1 MTVSQRADAPV
12 ELTMAGRVQAV
23 VENARNALALLSR
36 APVVPADRLV
46 ARRQRYRVIAILAA
60 LAVVASMFF
69 IDERAYR
76 LALRLPMGVVD
87 AFYEITDFGRSGWV
101 LVPTGAVI
109 ALLALVASPALDHMT
124 RGVLAAIATRVGF
137 VFLAVGVPGLFVAIV
152 KRFIGRVRPSSAGPF
167 AYEPFHWRPD
177 FASLPSGH
185 TTTAFATLVAVG
197 ALFPRARPLLWG
209 FALLIAVSRIAVTA
223 HFVSDV
229 LAGAAVG
236 ALGALCVRD
245 WFALRRLGFVV
256 TRDGAVKALPGPSVG
271 RIKRVARTLIGP

>member
-1 MTVSQRADAPV
+1 MTVSQRADLP
-12 ELTMAGRVQAV
+12 AGPTIAARAGAV
-23 VENARNALALLSR
+23 VENARNALALLLR
-36 APVVPADRLV
+36 PPVIPAARLV
-46 ARRQRYRVIAILAA
+46 AVRQHYRVVAILACLVA
-60 LAVVASMFF
+60 VASMFF
-69 IDERAYR
+69 VDEPAYR

-101 LVPTGAVI
+101 LVPTGALI
-109 ALLALVASPALDHMT
+109 ALLALVASPALDHMA
-124 RGVLAAIATRVGF
+124 RGVLAMIATRAGF
-137 VFLAVGVPGLFVAIV
+137 VFLAVGVPGLFVSIV
-152 KRFIGRVRPSSAGPF
+152 KRFIGRVRPSPAGPL

-197 ALFPRARPLLWG
+197 ALFPRARPFLWG

-236 ALGALCVRD
+236 ALGAWCVRD

-256 TRDGAVKALPGPSVG
+256 RRDGAVKALPGPSAG

>member
-1 MTVSQRADAPV
+1 MTVSQRADLPAD
-12 ELTMAGRVQAV
+12 LTIVGRAAAI
-23 VENARNALALLSR
+23 VENARNALALLLR
-36 APVVPADRLV
+36 PPVFPPVWLV
-46 ARRQRYRVIAILAA
+46 ATRQHYRVVGILAA
-60 LAVVASMFF
+60 LAVVASMIF

-76 LALRLPMGVVD
+76 LALRLPTGVVD

-101 LVPTGAVI
+101 LVPTGALI
-109 ALLALVASPALDHMT
+109 AVLALVASPALDHMT
-124 RGVLAAIATRVGF
+124 RGVLAVIATRVGF

-177 FASLPSGH
+177 YASLPSGH

-197 ALFPRARPLLWG
+197 ALFPRARPFLWG
-209 FALLIAVSRIAVTA
+209 FALLIALSRISVTA

-236 ALGALCVRD
+236 TLGAWCVRD

-256 TRDGAVKALPGPSVG
+256 TRDGGVKALPGPSAG

>member
-1 MTVSQRADAPV
+1 VTVPQRADLPAD
-12 ELTMAGRVQAV
+12 LTVAGRVMAI
-23 VENARNALALLSR
+23 VENARNALAVLLR
-36 APVVPADRLV
+36 PPVFPPVWLLAT
-46 ARRQRYRVIAILAA
+46 RQHYRVVVILAA
-60 LAVVASMFF
+60 LAVVASMIF

-76 LALRLPMGVVD
+76 LALRLPVGVVD

-101 LVPTGAVI
+101 LVPTGALI
-109 ALLALVASPALDHMT
+109 AVLALVASPALHRMT
-124 RGVLAAIATRVGF
+124 RGVFAVIATRVGF

-197 ALFPRARPLLWG
+197 ALFPRARPFLWG
-209 FALLIAVSRIAVTA
+209 FALLIALSRIAVTA

-236 ALGALCVRD
+236 ALGAWCVRD

-256 TRDGAVKALPGPSVG
+256 TRDGEVKALPGPSVG

>member
-1 MTVSQRADAPV
+1 VTVSHRADVPAD
-12 ELTMAGRVQAV
+12 LTIAGRAASI
-23 VENARNALALLSR
+23 VENARNALALLLRS
-36 APVVPADRLV
+36 PVFPPARLL
-46 ARRQRYRVIAILAA
+46 ATRQHYRVIAILAA
-60 LAVVASMFF
+60 LTVVASMIF
-69 IDERAYR
+69 IDEQTYR
-76 LALRLPMGVVD
+76 LALRLPIGVVE
-87 AFYEITDFGRSGWV
+87 AFYEVTDFGRSGWV
-101 LVPTGAVI
+101 LVPTGALI
-109 ALLALVASPALDHMT
+109 ALLALVASPGLDRMT
-124 RGVLAAIATRVGF
+124 RGALAAIATRVGF

-152 KRFIGRVRPSSAGPF
+152 KRFIGRVRPSSPGPF

-197 ALFPRARPLLWG
+197 ALFPRARPFLWG
-209 FALLIAVSRIAVTA
+209 FALVIALSRIAVNA

-236 ALGALCVRD
+236 ALGAWCVRD

-256 TRDGAVKALPGPSVG
+256 TGDGEVKALPGPSVG

>member
-1 MTVSQRADAPV
+1 MTVSQRVD
-12 ELTMAGRVQAV
+12 LTEGLTIAGRVQAI
-23 VENARNALALLSR
+23 VENVRNALILLLR
-36 APVVPADRLV
+36 PPVFAPARLV
-46 ARRQRYRVIAILAA
+46 AVRQHYRVIAILAA

-87 AFYEITDFGRSGWV
+87 AFYDITDFGRSGWV
-101 LVPTGAVI
+101 LVPTGALMVM
-109 ALLALVASPALDHMT
+109 LALVASPALDHMT

-137 VFLAVGVPGLFVAIV
+137 VFLAVGIPGLFVSIV
-152 KRFIGRVRPSSAGPF
+152 KRFIGRVRPSPAGPF

-197 ALFPRARPLLWG
+197 ALFPRARTYLWG
-209 FALLIAVSRIAVTA
+209 FALLIAASRIAVTA

-236 ALGALCVRD
+236 VLGAWCVRD

-256 TRDGAVKALPGPSVG
+256 TRDGEVKAIPGPSPG

>member
-1 MTVSQRADAPV
+1 
-12 ELTMAGRVQAV
+12 
-23 VENARNALALLSR
+23 
-36 APVVPADRLV
+36 
-46 ARRQRYRVIAILAA
+46 
-60 LAVVASMFF
+60 
-69 IDERAYR
+69 
-76 LALRLPMGVVD
+76 
-87 AFYEITDFGRSGWV
+87 
-101 LVPTGAVI
+101 
-109 ALLALVASPALDHMT
+109 MT

-137 VFLAVGVPGLFVAIV
+137 VFLSVGVPGLFVAIV

-197 ALFPRARPLLWG
+197 ALFPRARPFLWG
-209 FALLIAVSRIAVTA
+209 FALLIAVSRIVVTA

-236 ALGALCVRD
+236 VLGAWCVRD

-256 TRDGAVKALPGPSVG
+256 TRDGGVKALPGPSAG
-271 RIKRVARTLIGP
+271 RIKRVARALIGP

>member
-1 MTVSQRADAPV
+1 VTVSQRADLPADP
-12 ELTMAGRVQAV
+12 TIAARARAV
-23 VENARNALALLSR
+23 VENARNALALLLR
-36 APVVPADRLV
+36 PPVIPATRLV
-46 ARRQRYRVIAILAA
+46 AVRQHYRVIAILAC
-60 LAVVASMFF
+60 LVAVVSMFF
-69 IDERAYR
+69 VDERAYR
-76 LALRLPMGVVD
+76 LALRLPIGVVD
-87 AFYEITDFGRSGWV
+87 AFYAITDFGRSGWV

-109 ALLALVASPALDHMT
+109 AVIALVASPALDHMT

-137 VFLAVGVPGLFVAIV
+137 VFLAVGVPGLFVAVV
-152 KRFIGRVRPSSAGPF
+152 KRFIGRVRPSPAGPF

-197 ALFPRARPLLWG
+197 ALFPRARPFLWG
-209 FALLIAVSRIAVTA
+209 FALVIAVSRIAVTA

-236 ALGALCVRD
+236 ALGAWCVRD

-256 TRDGAVKALPGPSVG
+256 TRDGAVKALPGPSAG

>member
-1 MTVSQRADAPV
+1 MTVSQRVDVPEA
-12 ELTMAGRVQAV
+12 LTIAGRAQAI
-23 VENARNALALLSR
+23 VENVRNALILLLR
-36 APVVPADRLV
+36 PPVFAPARLV
-46 ARRQRYRVIAILAA
+46 AMRQHYRVVAILAA

-87 AFYEITDFGRSGWV
+87 AFYDITDFGRSGWV
-101 LVPTGAVI
+101 LVPTGALMVV
-109 ALLALVASPALDHMT
+109 LALVASPALDYMT
-124 RGVLAAIATRVGF
+124 RAVLAAIATRVGF
-137 VFLAVGVPGLFVAIV
+137 VFLAVGIPGLFVSIV
-152 KRFIGRVRPSSAGPF
+152 KRFIGRVRPSPAGPF

-185 TTTAFATLVAVG
+185 TTTAFATLVAIG
-197 ALFPRARPLLWG
+197 ALFPRARPFLWG
-209 FALLIAVSRIAVTA
+209 FALLIATSRIAVTA

-236 ALGALCVRD
+236 VLGAWCVRD

-256 TRDGAVKALPGPSVG
+256 TRDGEVKAIPGPSPG

>member
-1 MTVSQRADAPV
+1 MTVSQRADLPQG
-12 ELTMAGRVQAV
+12 LTIAGRAQTI
-23 VENARNALALLSR
+23 VENARDALALLLR
-36 APVVPADRLV
+36 PPVFSPARLV
-46 ARRQRYRVIAILAA
+46 ATRQHYRVIAILAA
-60 LAVVASMFF
+60 LVAVASMIFV
-69 IDERAYR
+69 DERAYR
-76 LALRLPMGVVD
+76 LALRLPMGVLD

-101 LVPTGAVI
+101 LVPTGALI
-109 ALLALVASPALDHMT
+109 AVLTLVASPALDHMA
-124 RGVLAAIATRVGF
+124 RGVLAAVATRVGF
-137 VFLAVGVPGLFVAIV
+137 VFLAVGIPGLFVAIV
-152 KRFIGRVRPSSAGPF
+152 KRFIGRVRPSPAGPF

-197 ALFPRARPLLWG
+197 ALFPRARPYLWG

-229 LAGAAVG
+229 VAGAAIG
-236 ALGALCVRD
+236 ALGAWCVRD

-256 TRDGAVKALPGPSVG
+256 TRDGEVKALPGPSPG

>member
-1 MTVSQRADAPV
+1 VTVSQRADLPADP
-12 ELTMAGRVQAV
+12 TIAARAAAV
-23 VENARNALALLSR
+23 VENARNALALLLR

-46 ARRQRYRVIAILAA
+46 ARRQHYRVIAILAV
-60 LAVVASMFF
+60 LTVVASMFF
-69 IDERAYR
+69 VDERAYR
-76 LALRLPMGVVD
+76 LALRLPTGVVD

-101 LVPTGAVI
+101 LVPTGALI
-109 ALLALVASPALDHMT
+109 AALALVASPALDHMT

-197 ALFPRARPLLWG
+197 ALFPRARPFLWG
-209 FALLIAVSRIAVTA
+209 FALLIAVSRIVVTA

-236 ALGALCVRD
+236 ALGAWCVRD

-256 TRDGAVKALPGPSVG
+256 TRDGGVKALPGPSAG

>member
-1 MTVSQRADAPV
+1 VTVSQRADLPAD
-12 ELTMAGRVQAV
+12 LTVAGRVMAI
-23 VENARNALALLSR
+23 VENARDALALLLR
-36 APVVPADRLV
+36 PPVFPPAWLV
-46 ARRQRYRVIAILAA
+46 ATRQHYRVVGILAA
-60 LAVVASMFF
+60 LAVVASMIF

-76 LALRLPMGVVD
+76 LALRLPTGVVD

-101 LVPTGAVI
+101 LVPTGALI
-109 ALLALVASPALDHMT
+109 AVLALVASPALDHMT

-167 AYEPFHWRPD
+167 AYEPFHWCPD

-197 ALFPRARPLLWG
+197 ALFPRARPFLWG
-209 FALLIAVSRIAVTA
+209 FALLIALSRVVVTA

-236 ALGALCVRD
+236 ALGAWCVRD

-256 TRDGAVKALPGPSVG
+256 TRDGGVKALPGPSAG

>member
-1 MTVSQRADAPV
+1 VTVSQRADLPAD
-12 ELTMAGRVQAV
+12 LTIAGRAAAV
-23 VENARNALALLSR
+23 VENARNALALLLR
-36 APVVPADRLV
+36 PPGFPPVWLV
-46 ARRQRYRVIAILAA
+46 AARQHYRVVGILAA
-60 LAVVASMFF
+60 LAVVASMIF

-76 LALRLPMGVVD
+76 LALRLPVGVVD